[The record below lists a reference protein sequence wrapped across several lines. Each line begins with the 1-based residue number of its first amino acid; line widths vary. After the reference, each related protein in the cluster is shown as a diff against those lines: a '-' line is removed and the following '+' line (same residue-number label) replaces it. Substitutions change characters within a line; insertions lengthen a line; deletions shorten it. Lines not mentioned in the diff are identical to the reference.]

1 MMTVSPG
8 VLADQTEYAS
18 CLGDRT
24 GSTTNFSYNY
34 WYYGTFYSNNLALP
48 GNYNLTCRPPQG
60 LIVNPGSPPTQ
71 PTETP
76 TCTTNILPEDGAGTY
91 YALYRSTNDAT
102 GEYCLYSLESD
113 GTNWVS
119 AQLVSAASTPTSSA
133 RNIPLLGPL
142 GLIGLLTGLLWF
154 GRKRIH

>member
-34 WYYGTFYSNNLALP
+34 WYYGTFYSYNLPLP
-48 GNYNLTCRPPQG
+48 GNNNLNCTPTQG

-119 AQLVSAASTPTSSA
+119 AQLVLRRRDTDLLRSKHPALRAPWSYWTVNGSTLVWA
-133 RNIPLLGPL
+133 
-142 GLIGLLTGLLWF
+142 
-154 GRKRIH
+154 